1 MVFGFFKKR
10 DDSVHKKIDD
20 LHQSVSFSFSNIKRD
35 MDSVGNWITHF
46 NEKHERHDENFDK
59 VHKRLQKV
67 EQELGEMKEVWTRVQ
82 TRVQT
87 GQTRVQT
94 RVGQTDVRLKQ
105 MSVQANT
112 LEKLKNLSVMEKQL
126 MWILLNS
133 EIKMSYDDLFVV
145 LGKNKSTLRGQINNI
160 KLKSP
165 DLIKEAVENDGTK
178 KFYVSDNV
186 RDQILGRAKK
196 VEMQAKKKGKKN

>member
-20 LHQSVSFSFSNIKRD
+20 LHKSVSFSFSNIKRD

-46 NEKHERHDENFDK
+46 KEKHEGHDENFDN
-59 VHKRLQKV
+59 VHKRLQGV
-67 EQELGEMKEVWTRVQ
+67 EQELEEMKEIWTRVQ
-82 TRVQT
+82 TGV
-87 GQTRVQT
+87 QTRVQT

-105 MSVQANT
+105 MSVQTNM

-126 MWILLNS
+126 VWILLNS

-178 KFYVSDNV
+178 KFYVSENV
-186 RDQILGRAKK
+186 RDQILGRTKK
-196 VEMQAKKKGKKN
+196 IEVQAKKKGKKG